1 MNEVEIKSKRLIFN
15 DFFKIEEAI
24 LRYLRFDGKMSEPV
38 RRLVFERGDAVAA
51 IIFNRDAQKVLLIN
65 QFRYPTYDKGP
76 GWMHE
81 LVAGIIDPNETPEE
95 AMRREIIEE
104 IGFRIGELAHIT
116 TMYPSPGGSS
126 ERITIYY
133 AEVGNTDRI
142 AAGGGLA
149 SEGEDIQIVEVAL
162 PELWRAVDAG
172 EIMDAKTIIG
182 VMWLRRKLERE
193 K

>member
-1 MNEVEIKSKRLIFN
+1 MNKVEIKSKRLIFN

-51 IIFNRDAQKVLLIN
+51 IIFNRDTQKVLLIN
-65 QFRYPTYDKGP
+65 QFRYPTFDKGP
-76 GWMHE
+76 GWMQE
-81 LVAGIIDPNETPEE
+81 TVAGIVDPNETPEE
-95 AMRREIIEE
+95 AMRREVMEE
-104 IGFRIGELAHIT
+104 IGFRVGELTHIT

-133 AEVGNTDRI
+133 AEVGNTDKI

-162 PELWRAVDAG
+162 PELWRAVEAG

-182 VMWLRRKLERE
+182 VMWLRRKLEMR